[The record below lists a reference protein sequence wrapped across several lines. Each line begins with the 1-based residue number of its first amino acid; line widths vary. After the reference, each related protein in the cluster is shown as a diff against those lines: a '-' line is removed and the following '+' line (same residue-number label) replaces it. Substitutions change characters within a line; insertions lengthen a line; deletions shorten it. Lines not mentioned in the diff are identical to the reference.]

1 MRTRADAVHTHSLF
15 LEADMAEYLVKRIIM
30 LITVL
35 FGVLLLISSLTYLIP
50 GDPATIML
58 QQKVTP
64 EIKEMVRQKLGL
76 DQPIF
81 VRFFKYIWNVL
92 HGDFGVYVMNGRPV
106 LPVVLSTLPHTFTLA
121 TFSMA
126 ISLFFGILLGVLG
139 ILYKDTPFDKTLTVL
154 SAAAVSIVQYVAA
167 LLLLL
172 LFSVTLHWFPA
183 VGTGDKGD
191 VLDKLHHLI
200 LPATAMSISWIGYI
214 QRIVREALAETLFS
228 EYVKTAKS
236 FGIPRGR
243 IIYKYCLRNAVKPLV
258 NIIVIGWGALLGGSF
273 FIESIFGRK
282 GLGRL
287 ILSALQAREYYAA
300 QCGIIVAVV
309 IFISAV
315 ILADIVNAIVDPR
328 IRFT

>member
-1 MRTRADAVHTHSLF
+1 MGR
-15 LEADMAEYLVKRIIM
+15 YLLKRIFM

-58 QQKVTP
+58 QQKATP

-81 VRFFKYIWNVL
+81 VRFFKYIWDVL

-121 TFSMA
+121 TTSMA
-126 ISLFFGILLGVLG
+126 ISVFFGIALGVLG
-139 ILYKDTPFDKTLTVL
+139 VLYKDTVFDKTLTVV

-172 LFSVTLHWFPA
+172 LFSVTLRWFPA

-191 VLDKLHHLI
+191 ILDKLHHLV
-200 LPATAMSISWIGYI
+200 LPAIAMSISWVGYI

-236 FGIPRGR
+236 FGIARRR
-243 IIYKYCLRNAVKPLV
+243 IIYKYCLRNAIKPLV
-258 NIIVIGWGALLGGSF
+258 NIIVIGWGAALGGSF

-287 ILSALQAREYYAA
+287 VLGALQSREYYAA
-300 QCGIIVAVV
+300 QCGIMVAVV
-309 IFISAV
+309 IFITAV
-315 ILADIVNAIVDPR
+315 ILADFVNAIVDPR
-328 IRFT
+328 IRLT